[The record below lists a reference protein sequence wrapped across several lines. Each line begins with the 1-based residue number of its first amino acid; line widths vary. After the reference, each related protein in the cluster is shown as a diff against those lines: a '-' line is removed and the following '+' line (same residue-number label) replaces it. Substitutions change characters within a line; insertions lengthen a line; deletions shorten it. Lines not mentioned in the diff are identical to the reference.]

1 MQLKIIICVDSLF
14 INKHVDIYNNIIYK
28 KNKLENFILKNFA
41 FLISP
46 PNIKMTEWSIIM
58 RF

>member
-41 FLISP
+41 LLISP
-46 PNIKMTEWSIIM
+46 PNNYE
-58 RF
+58 